1 MKYIPFLLIFLFLSC
16 KKDRDPS
23 REEPLPAVSD
33 PIKREKG
40 TALGDGITKTI
51 GSSGG
56 FLELEAQVRLDVPPG
71 AVGEP
76 TLFGIQPISNTHD
89 GLSERPAYRLMP
101 EGQIFKK
108 PVKITFKHEPHGLG
122 NPISRMIAFQR
133 NDGVWCGVSTA
144 LDSGTKHVST
154 TTTHF
159 SDWVWLDQVTLRKD
173 KESVGSGGEVKLKLM
188 EQILGALN
196 ANNHIDSVPLAALED
211 IGRSKDIVV
220 KNWKIISGAG
230 MLSPKINS
238 SMVLGDAIYYAPHN
252 ITKTEDVEIQVEV
265 ESKNG
270 YVSDPKAPNGRR
282 KFGKL
287 ILLSRIRLEKETYF
301 YLTIGGKLLDL
312 SEGLSGA
319 IMGGLISVGSQDGK
333 GNHQVTLSC
342 MGTETGSYPGGMAG
356 GQSFLGISILEGG
369 TPKMFANMYLE
380 CGTGEPKYGGNT
392 RITST
397 RGFITGTYNGPV
409 YYSNKGCGIT
419 ERRDV
424 KIDFKIK
431 SL

>member
-1 MKYIPFLLIFLFLSC
+1 MKYIPFVLIFLLLSC
-16 KKDRDPS
+16 KKDKDPS
-23 REEPLPAVSD
+23 GEEPVPVFSD

-40 TALGDGITKTI
+40 TSLGDGVTKNI
-51 GSSGG
+51 GASGG
-56 FLELEAQVRLDVPPG
+56 FLELGQQVRLDVPPG
-71 AVGEP
+71 AVDEP
-76 TLFGIQPISNTHD
+76 TLFRIQPISNTHD
-89 GLSERPAYRLMP
+89 DLSDRPAYRLTP
-101 EGQIFKK
+101 EGLIFKK
-108 PVKITFKHEPHGLG
+108 PVKITFNHDPLDSG

-133 NDGVWCGVSTA
+133 KDGVWCGVSTA
-144 LDSGTKHVST
+144 LESDTKHVST

-196 ANNHIDSVPLAALED
+196 ANNHIDSIPLAALED
-211 IGRSKDIVV
+211 IGKSKDLVV

-230 MLSPKINS
+230 KLSPKINS
-238 SMVLGDAIYYAPHN
+238 SMLLGDAIYYAPHN
-252 ITKTEDVEIQVEV
+252 ITKAEDVEIQVEV

-270 YVSDPKAPNGRR
+270 YIIDPKAPNGRR

-287 ILLSRIRLEKETYF
+287 ILLTKIRLEKETYF
-301 YLTIGGKLLDL
+301 YLTIGGKLQDL
-312 SEGLSGA
+312 SGGLSGA
-319 IMGGLISVGSQDGK
+319 IMGGQISVGSQDEK
-333 GNHQVTLSC
+333 GNHQVTLFC
-342 MGTETGSYPGGMAG
+342 MGAETGSYPGGNEA

-380 CGTGEPKYGGNT
+380 CSNGEHKFGGNT

>member
-1 MKYIPFLLIFLFLSC
+1 MKYILFLSIFLFLSC
-16 KKDRDPS
+16 KKDKDPS
-23 REEPLPAVSD
+23 KEEPVPVFSD
-33 PIKREKG
+33 PIKRGKG
-40 TALGDGITKTI
+40 APLGAEVTKTI
-51 GSSGG
+51 GASGG
-56 FLELEAQVRLDVPPG
+56 FLELGQQVRLDVPPG
-71 AVGEP
+71 AVDLP
-76 TLFGIQPISNTHD
+76 MLFGIQPISNTHD
-89 GLSERPAYRLMP
+89 QLSDRIAYRLTP
-101 EGQIFKK
+101 EGITFKK
-108 PVKITFKHEPHGLG
+108 PIKITFKRDSLETG

-133 NDGVWCGVSTA
+133 KDGVWCGVSTA
-144 LDSGTKHVST
+144 LDSDTRYVST
-154 TTTHF
+154 TSTHF
-159 SDWVWLDQVTLRKD
+159 SDWVWFDQVTLRKD
-173 KESVGSGGEVKLKLM
+173 RESVGSGGEVKLKLM

-211 IGRSKDIVV
+211 IGKSKDIVV

-230 MLSPKINS
+230 KLSPKINS

-252 ITKTEDVEIQVEV
+252 ISKTEDVEIQVEV

-287 ILLSRIRLEKETYF
+287 ILLTKIRLEKETYF
-301 YLTIGGKLLDL
+301 YLNVAGKLMDL
-312 SEGLSGA
+312 SGGLSGA
-319 IMGGLISVGSQDGK
+319 IMGGQITVGSVDEK
-333 GNHQVTLSC
+333 GNHQVGLSC
-342 MGTETGSYPGGMAG
+342 FGTETGSYPGGGAA
-356 GQSFLGISILEGG
+356 GQSFLGISFVENGIGKIF
-369 TPKMFANMYLE
+369 TNMYLD
-380 CGTGEPKYGGNT
+380 CNGIYQASGTT

-397 RGFITGTYNGPV
+397 KGFITGTYSGPV

>member
-1 MKYIPFLLIFLFLSC
+1 MKYIPFLLIFIFLSC

-23 REEPLPAVSD
+23 SEEPVPSVSD

-40 TALGDGITKTI
+40 TALGGGITKTI

-56 FLELEAQVRLDVPPG
+56 FLELEGQVRLDVPPG
-71 AVGEP
+71 AVGES

-89 GLSERPAYRLMP
+89 RLSDRPAYRLMP
-101 EGQIFKK
+101 EGQTFKK
-108 PVKITFKHEPHGLG
+108 PIKITFNHETLDSD

-144 LDSGTKHVST
+144 LDSETKHVST

-159 SDWVWLDQVTLRKD
+159 SDWVWLDKVTLRKD

-211 IGRSKDIVV
+211 IGRSNDILV

-252 ITKTEDVEIQVEV
+252 ITKTEDVEIQVEI

-270 YVSDPKAPNGRR
+270 YISDPKAPNGRR

-287 ILLSRIRLEKETYF
+287 ILLTKIRLEKETYF

-312 SEGLSGA
+312 SGGLRGA
-319 IMGGLISVGSQDGK
+319 IMGGQISVGSQEEN
-333 GNHQVTLSC
+333 GNHQVTLVC

-356 GQSFLGISILEGG
+356 GQSFLGISIIEGG
-369 TPKMFANMYLE
+369 TSKMFANVYLE
-380 CGTGEPKYGGNT
+380 CGTGEHKFGGNT

-397 RGFITGTYNGPV
+397 RGYITGTYNGPV

>member
-1 MKYIPFLLIFLFLSC
+1 MKYLSFLLIFLVLSC
-16 KKDRDPS
+16 TKEKDPS
-23 REEPLPAVSD
+23 REEPVPIVSD

-40 TALGDGITKTI
+40 TVLGDGVTKNI
-51 GSSGG
+51 GATGG
-56 FLELEAQVRLDVPPG
+56 FLELGGQVHLEVPPG
-71 AVGEP
+71 AVEEP
-76 TLFGIQPISNTHD
+76 TQFSIQPISNTHD
-89 GLSERPAYRLMP
+89 ELSEKPAFRLLP

-108 PVKITFKHEPHGLG
+108 PVKITFNHDPLGFG
-122 NPISRMIAFQR
+122 NPISRMIAFQS

-144 LDSGTKHVST
+144 LDSKTKNVST

-159 SDWVWLDQVTLRKD
+159 SDWVWFDQVTLRKD

-211 IGRSKDIVV
+211 IGRSKDILV

-252 ITKTEDVEIQVEV
+252 IAKTEDVEIQVEV

-270 YVSDPKAPNGRR
+270 YIRDPKAPNGKR

-287 ILLSRIRLEKETYF
+287 FLLTKIRLEKETYF
-301 YLTIGGKLLDL
+301 YLNIGGKLLDL

-319 IMGGLISVGSQDGK
+319 VMGGQISVGSQDEK
-333 GNHQVTLSC
+333 GNHQVTLFC
-342 MGTETGSYPGGMAG
+342 FGTETGSYPGGNAA
-356 GQSFLGISILEGG
+356 GQSFLGVSILEGG
-369 TPKMFANMYLE
+369 TPKMFTNVYLE
-380 CGTGEPKYGGNT
+380 CGTGEHKYGGNT

-424 KIDFKIK
+424 MIDFKIK
-431 SL
+431 SI